1 MKYAKNRRAGDDR
14 RDEDRGP
21 PSGWSERRKSV
32 ERRRPEVREI
42 SFAEWIACMRKKPC
56 ETQ

>member
-1 MKYAKNRRAGDDR
+1 MKYSRNKRSGEDR
-14 RDEDRGP
+14 RDEDCGP

-42 SFAEWIACMRKKPC
+42 SFAEWIAYMRKKPC
-56 ETQ
+56 KTQ